1 VPSVAHL
8 LDLSL
13 LMGNHRGLLVFAVL
27 RWLWQAGSRW
37 ATTTRQFTS
46 VAQYLVVAKSK
57 SEDLRAELAE
67 SRKPWNAYG
76 RNLLS
81 SLKRL
86 SGCVNSRMKL
96 LERARSKPRRLWTEC
111 EENARREL
119 AISKLPHLS

>member
-67 SRKPWNAYG
+67 SRKPWNTYG

-81 SLKRL
+81 SLKRRL
-86 SGCVNSRMKL
+86 RQL
-96 LERARSKPRRLWTEC
+96 ADEIARKSQEQAKATLD
-111 EENARREL
+111 
-119 AISKLPHLS
+119 

>member
-57 SEDLRAELAE
+57 SEDQRAELAE
-67 SRKPWNAYG
+67 LQKAVERLRQKFVEQLKEAERLRQLADEIARKSQEQAKAT
-76 RNLLS
+76 LD
-81 SLKRL
+81 
-86 SGCVNSRMKL
+86 
-96 LERARSKPRRLWTEC
+96 
-111 EENARREL
+111 
-119 AISKLPHLS
+119 